1 MIDTFENR
9 DGVDM
14 KTFRNARILNRT
26 GVVSRAIALVSML
39 ALIAGTLGASLK
51 QSVSAQQ
58 MEAAQKSAQ
67 KTRPARLSTLTEDQ
81 RILHVLNRLGYG
93 ARPGDV
99 ERVKA
104 MGIENY
110 LSQQLHPESIADPV
124 AEAKIKDRNLST
136 LSMTTAELYE
146 KFPQPGQLL
155 RKLQQQGALPSDL
168 AAARDN
174 RVKGGANAAPNAG
187 DTKKSGEAMTSEAT
201 QGESAKNPA
210 GNNPA
215 PLNGN
220 PLDNE
225 KYREA
230 IREYYMKN
238 GLQLPQRITAELQA
252 SRILRAVYSER
263 QLNEVMVDFW
273 TNHFNIFMNKGADRW
288 LLTSYDRDTIRPN
301 AMGNFYDLLLAT
313 AESPAM
319 LFYLDNFQSVSP
331 NANLGNGPNGN
342 PMRRVQAG
350 RDPLR
355 QLLRGGNPRL
365 MTNNPQQ
372 QRPQQQQQRRGINEN
387 YARELME
394 LHTLGVDGGYTQKD
408 VQEVA
413 RCFTG
418 WSIFA
423 PRGGAAAAQAV
434 MNGRLA
440 EMLREN
446 AGKFQFN
453 PRAHDDGE
461 KIVLGHK
468 IPAGGGVK
476 DGLLVLDILAHHPS
490 TAKFIATKLA
500 RHFVM
505 DDPSP
510 ALVDRVAA
518 AFTKSNGDIRETLRA
533 IFFSP
538 EFNSP
543 EAYRAKI
550 KRPFELTI
558 SAIRTLG
565 AETNGGPGIHQ
576 WIARM
581 GEPLYGFQTPN
592 GYSDTAENWVNT
604 GALLERLNFGLALA
618 SNRIPGTRVDLAK
631 FVGDAAKGE
640 TVDKAKV
647 MDRFLNL
654 IVAGDISPKTR
665 ETLMKQLNEQITLPP
680 PPPQQRMADQ
690 EVAGMPLGALGGPGQ
705 FARPGQQASVTDPVT
720 KIVGLILGSP
730 EFQRQ

>member
-1 MIDTFENR
+1 
-9 DGVDM
+9 
-14 KTFRNARILNRT
+14 
-26 GVVSRAIALVSML
+26 ML
-39 ALIAGTLGASLK
+39 ALLVGMFGLGVLT
-51 QSVSAQQ
+51 QQGVSAQEMQ
-58 MEAAQKSAQ
+58 PSQKQSAQ
-67 KTRPARLSTLTEDQ
+67 KTRLNEDQ

-110 LSQQLHPESIADPV
+110 INQQLHPEGISDPV
-124 AEAKIKDRNLST
+124 AEGKIKDRNLST

-174 RVKGGANAAPNAG
+174 RVKGGANASPNAG
-187 DTKKSGEAMTSEAT
+187 DTKKNGEAMTPET
-201 QGESAKNPA
+201 TPQGDTAKNDPA
-210 GNNPA
+210 KVNNA
-215 PLNGN
+215 PSAN

-230 IREYYMKN
+230 IREYYQKN
-238 GLQLPQRITAELQA
+238 GLQPPQRITAELQA

-273 TNHFNIFMNKGADRW
+273 TNHFNVFMNKGADRW
-288 LLTSYDRDTIRPN
+288 LLTSYDRDTIRPH

-331 NANLGNGPNGN
+331 NARLGNGPNGN
-342 PMRRVQAG
+342 PMRRGQAG
-350 RDPLR
+350 RDPLLE
-355 QLLRGGNPRL
+355 LLRGARNPRL

-408 VQEVA
+408 VQELA

-418 WSIFA
+418 WTIFA
-423 PRGGAAAAQAV
+423 PRGGGAAAQAI
-434 MNGRLA
+434 MAGSRA
-440 EMLREN
+440 DMLRDN
-446 AGKFQFN
+446 AGKFFFN

-468 IPAGGGVK
+468 IPAGGGAK
-476 DGLLVLDILAHHPS
+476 DGLVVLDILAHHPS

-510 ALVDRVAA
+510 ALIDRVAA

-538 EFNSP
+538 EFNSA

-565 AETNGGPGIHQ
+565 ADTNGAPGIHQ

-581 GEPLYGFQTPN
+581 GQPLYGFQTPN

-618 SNRIPGTRVDLAK
+618 SNRIPGTRVDLSK
-631 FVGDAAKGE
+631 FVGDGAKGE
-640 TVDKAKV
+640 TVDKTRV

-665 ETLMKQLNEQITLPP
+665 ETLLKQLNEQVAISA
-680 PPPQQRMADQ
+680 PPQLMADQ
-690 EVAGMPLGALGGPGQ
+690 EVAEMMAPPEGP
-705 FARPGQQASVTDPVT
+705 RQAQLRQSPQAVITDPVT